1 MAEFIEFTDNY
12 NDLSTDRGFQWEF
25 YCERC
30 ANGYRSKFR
39 PSATGLATEV
49 LDVASGVLGG
59 IFGTAA
65 QVGDRVHSA
74 AWERTHDEAF
84 TKAIGEVKAYFVQ
97 CPRCNEWVCRQRCW
111 NESRGLCFECAPD
124 VAVETASAQ
133 AEAITEQAV
142 EEVRSRKYGV
152 KDFVAGDSLRGG
164 CPNCGAA
171 VKAGAK
177 FCPECGT
184 HLKQKNRFCTECGS
198 PIEAGAKFCPEC
210 GAQQS

>member
-1 MAEFIEFTDNY
+1 MTEFIEFTNNY
-12 NDLSTDRGFQWEF
+12 NDLSTERGFQWEF

-30 ANGYRSKFR
+30 GNGYRSKFR

-49 LDVASGVLGG
+49 LDVAGGVLGG

-74 AWERTHDEAF
+74 AWERAHDEAF
-84 TKAIGEVKAYFVQ
+84 TKAIGEVKGYFVQ

-111 NESRGLCFECAPD
+111 NDSRGLCFNCAPN
-124 VAVETASAQ
+124 VAVEAAAAQ
-133 AEAITEQAV
+133 AEAITEQAT
-142 EEVRSRKYGV
+142 EEVRGRQYDV
-152 KDFVAGDSLRGG
+152 KDYVAGDSLRAA

-177 FCPECGT
+177 FCAECGAP
-184 HLKQKNRFCTECGS
+184 LKQDRFCTECGS

-210 GAQQS
+210 GAQQG

>member
-1 MAEFIEFTDNY
+1 MTEFIEFTDNY
-12 NDLSTDRGFQWEF
+12 NDQSTERGFQWEF

-30 ANGYRSKFR
+30 GNGYRSKFR

-49 LDVASGVLGG
+49 LDVAGGVLGG

-84 TKAIGEVKAYFVQ
+84 TKAIGEVKGYFVQ

-111 NESRGLCFECAPD
+111 NDSRGLCFDCAPN
-124 VAVETASAQ
+124 VAVEAAAAQ
-133 AEAITEQAV
+133 AEAITEQAT
-142 EEVRSRKYGV
+142 EEVRGRQYDV
-152 KDFVAGDSLRGG
+152 KDYVAGDSLRAT
-164 CPNCGAA
+164 CPDCGAA

-177 FCPECGT
+177 FCAECGAP
-184 HLKQKNRFCTECGS
+184 LKQNRYCTECGS

-210 GAQQS
+210 GARQS